1 MERDSL
7 VVFGYRREPA
17 VAADV
22 CLRTVV
28 VLGLQ
33 LLVQAEHAGALHRRE
48 HSPVQVKDVWFLLQE
63 GLDGSGICALRVESS
78 LRRPVQIQDVRFLLQ
93 EGVDE
98 SGIRALC
105 VESSLCRPVQV
116 QDV

>member
-1 MERDSL
+1 M
-7 VVFGYRREPA
+7 
-17 VAADV
+17 

-33 LLVQAEHAGALHRRE
+33 LLVQAEGAGALHGRE
-48 HSPVQVKDVWFLLQE
+48 HSPVQVEDVRFCLQE
-63 GLDGSGICALRVESS
+63 GLDG
-78 LRRPVQIQDVRFLLQ
+78 
-93 EGVDE
+93 

-116 QDV
+116 QDVWFRLQEGLDGSGIRALRVELSLRRLVQVEDVRFRL

>member
-1 MERDSL
+1 M
-7 VVFGYRREPA
+7 
-17 VAADV
+17 

-33 LLVQAEHAGALHRRE
+33 LLIQAERAGALHVRE
-48 HSPVQVKDVWFLLQE
+48 PSPVQVEDVRFRLQE
-63 GLDGSGICALRVESS
+63 GLDGSGIRALRVESS
-78 LRRPVQIQDVRFLLQ
+78 LRRPVQVQDVRFRLQ

-98 SGIRALC
+98 SRIRTLY

-116 QDV
+116 QDVRFRL